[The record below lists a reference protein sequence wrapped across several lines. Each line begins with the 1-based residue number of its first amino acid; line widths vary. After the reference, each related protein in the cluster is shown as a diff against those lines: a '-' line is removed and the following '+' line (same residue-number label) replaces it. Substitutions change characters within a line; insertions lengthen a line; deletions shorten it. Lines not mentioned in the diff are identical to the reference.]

1 MSYIIIE
8 NLSKSFA
15 EKPLFED
22 INFTIEPGEKI
33 ALVAPNGAGKTT
45 LFKILLGYD
54 DVFDGIITYDP
65 NIKVGYLA
73 QDIDLESSLSVWD
86 YLKASKNKK
95 MEVYVKYKKELGI
108 SIKVSDE
115 IKDQMDLYHLWDYE
129 EKINE
134 MIRKFRL
141 NNTDIEHLSGGQK
154 KRLMLVRMIL
164 DEPDLLFLDE
174 PTNHLDHEML
184 EFLENYLKKSK
195 QSVFIVSHDRFFL
208 DQVVD
213 EVMEIDQHKIFRY
226 NGDYTSFVRRKKE
239 RIEKENSEIEKAR
252 SVLRREQEWMDQGSR
267 ARETKSKKRIE
278 DFEKLK
284 IVAKRKIVKT
294 MEFSSQPQRIGDT
307 ILEVTNLT
315 KSFPDKVIVED
326 FNYTFRKEQKIG
338 IVGPNGV
345 GKTTFLNLL
354 TEDIDRDS
362 GKIKTGETITIGY
375 FKQQTEEFDPNMRVI
390 DIVRQRST
398 KFVDAKGKLIPLT
411 KLLENFMFTPREQ
424 HQEYRF
430 LSGGQKRRL
439 TLLVTLVKNP
449 NFLILDEPTND
460 LDIMTLHCLEDFL
473 LKFKGCV
480 LVVSHDRYFMD
491 SVVDEMFVFEGSGH
505 IRPFLGNYSN
515 YRSGIEKDMALSSKR
530 FKKTIT
536 KKDIRIERLKRD
548 TLFKEIEQLEARKVE
563 ILKLFSEPHDYLR
576 AKDWKEDLSDLEDK
590 IKKKEEEWMNL

>member
-1 MSYIIIE
+1 LSYIIIE